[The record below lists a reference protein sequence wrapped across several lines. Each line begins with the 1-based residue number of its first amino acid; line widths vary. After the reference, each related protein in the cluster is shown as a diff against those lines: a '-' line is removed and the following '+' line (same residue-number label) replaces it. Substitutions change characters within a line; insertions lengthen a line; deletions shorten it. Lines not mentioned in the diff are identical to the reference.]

1 MSNDNE
7 YEENSDFNSV
17 DSGFIDTDDTLPMR
31 DSLQQELGPKP
42 PVPFTKTKAFYALVL
57 GSILTLAFLAWLMM
71 KMMGSNEPSTQAIVQ
86 PTAEEI
92 AMAEQQEAQAAL
104 EAQQALN
111 APLDPA
117 LPPNDFT
124 LSPNPVEALA
134 NQSVDGLISEM
145 PEYTVVG
152 NDINMP
158 DGRFVSATDPY
169 IQQALEETR
178 NMVTGYVLENRFL
191 DSRFAEGQEAWFI
204 RSGQGFGDEDYVPI
218 DNPAA
223 STNLRQNMR
232 IYAMEQLRPKLLQ
245 AAWTT
250 RGEPIAA
257 IAAAAPQ
264 QAPINPS
271 LTEAERDRLLTM
283 IDTQRNNNLEL
294 ARENQ
299 DLRKEQQEV
308 KNKVVN
314 LVQRLEDSPA
324 VSAKLRA
331 TMIPESSG
339 WKVSA
344 VVGDRIYLINKDN
357 ITVTLSQGDK
367 LPDSNLIISHA
378 DESSGIVLV
387 TPSTK

>member
-1 MSNDNE
+1 MSNDNDSD
-7 YEENSDFNSV
+7 YNSDFNSV
-17 DSGFIDTDDTLPMR
+17 DSGFIDTDDSLPMM
-31 DSLQQELGPKP
+31 DALQKDNLPPK
-42 PVPFTKTKAFYALVL
+42 PVPFTKTKAFYGLLIGSLIAIIFLVWLLMSVL
-57 GSILTLAFLAWLMM
+57 GGDKSPAAQPIA
-71 KMMGSNEPSTQAIVQ
+71 Q
-86 PTAEEI
+86 PTAEELRQ
-92 AMAEQQEAQAAL
+92 AQLEEAEAAL
-104 EAQQALN
+104 AERQPD
-111 APLDPA
+111 APISNLPA
-117 LPPNDFT
+117 NDFT
-124 LSPNPVEALA
+124 FAADPVAALA
-134 NQSVDGLISEM
+134 TQSVEGLINEM

-152 NDINMP
+152 NDIMTP
-158 DGRFVSATDPY
+158 DGRLMPTNDPY
-169 IQQALEETR
+169 VLQILDETR
-178 NMVTGYVLENRFL
+178 NMVAGYVLENRFL
-191 DSRFAEGQEAWFI
+191 DSRFQDGQEAWYI
-204 RSGQGFGDEDYVPI
+204 RSGEGFNDEDYVPI
-218 DNPAA
+218 TDNIA
-223 STNLRQNMR
+223 STNLRDNMR
-232 IYAMEQLRPKLLQ
+232 IYAMEQLRPKM
-245 AAWTT
+245 
-250 RGEPIAA
+250 
-257 IAAAAPQ
+257 AAAPWQ
-264 QAPINPS
+264 VRQDPVAAVVEAQPQVVINPA

-344 VVGDRIYLINKDN
+344 IVGDRIYLINKDN

-367 LPDSNLIISHA
+367 LPDSDLIISHS